1 MTGAALQARL
11 LWRRNE
17 GLLALYLLLTA
28 LLVLYA
34 VLFPGLLSVSGVA
47 RFTQNW
53 FPVALV
59 AVAQTLVMLAG
70 GIDLAIG
77 ATVSLGT
84 VIAAS
89 LLDDGLGS
97 TALGSLAVLLAG
109 AAIGAVTGS
118 IVALLRL
125 PAIIVSLAGS
135 FIVGGLA
142 LLVMPRP
149 GGSVPAWFSELL
161 VGDKPTALLL
171 LVLILLAWRVLQAT
185 PLGHAIGAAGDNS
198 QGAFRSGI
206 DVVRARIWTYTI
218 SGALSALAGLY
229 VAAQTGAGDPVIGNP
244 LTLDS
249 IAAAVLGGVGF
260 LGGQGTLRGAVAG
273 SLLLAILINVMF
285 FMGFPPVA
293 QYVAKGLIIVGA
305 MALRLLKER

>member
-17 GLLALYLLLTA
+17 GLLALYLLLAA

-34 VLFPGLLSVSGVA
+34 VLFPGLLSVSGIA

-89 LLDDGLGS
+89 LLGDSLGS
-97 TALGSLAVLLAG
+97 TALGQPRGPGGGGRDRRRHGLDRGAPAPARDHRLARRLVHRRRPG
-109 AAIGAVTGS
+109 AARHAAARRV
-118 IVALLRL
+118 R
-125 PAIIVSLAGS
+125 AG
-135 FIVGGLA
+135 
-142 LLVMPRP
+142 
-149 GGSVPAWFSELL
+149 
-161 VGDKPTALLL
+161 
-171 LVLILLAWRVLQAT
+171 LVLRAAGRRQADGTPAAGPDPARLARPAGD
-185 PLGHAIGAAGDNS
+185 PLGHAIGAAGDNP

>member
-17 GLLALYLLLTA
+17 GLLALYLLLAA

-89 LLDDGLGS
+89 LLGDSLGS

-125 PAIIVSLAGS
+125 PAIIVIARR
-135 FIVGGLA
+135 
-142 LLVMPRP
+142 LVHRRRP
-149 GGSVPAWFSELL
+149 GAARHAAARRVRAG
-161 VGDKPTALLL
+161 
-171 LVLILLAWRVLQAT
+171 LVLR
-185 PLGHAIGAAGDNS
+185 AAGRRQADRTPAP
-198 QGAFRSGI
+198 GR
-206 DVVRARIWTYTI
+206 
-218 SGALSALAGLY
+218 
-229 VAAQTGAGDPVIGNP
+229 
-244 LTLDS
+244 
-249 IAAAVLGGVGF
+249 
-260 LGGQGTLRGAVAG
+260 
-273 SLLLAILINVMF
+273 
-285 FMGFPPVA
+285 
-293 QYVAKGLIIVGA
+293 
-305 MALRLLKER
+305 